1 MRIPLERT
9 YEKFVL
15 LFLAENI
22 LSCGQMEDQ
31 GYARNKTVTTDATDT
46 GKSLMY

>member
-9 YEKFVL
+9 YEKIVL
-15 LFLAENI
+15 LLAENI

-31 GYARNKTVTTDATDT
+31 GCARNKTVTTDATDT